1 MKSGASESSYFYL
14 SQHYTIPE
22 DVEVSH
28 LPEELKKSNK
38 PYKILWGQHAY
49 DQPIF
54 ANFKHEDVT
63 HIVSPSYWA
72 KEQLIKFH
80 NVPKN
85 KITVIPTGVSDS
97 FTFSK
102 NKSKTFIHTSI
113 PYKGLEL
120 LPAIIRR
127 IHKKHPD
134 AKFKIF
140 SSMSLYGPSNDPY
153 IELYEELKTLPNVEY
168 SQAVDQE
175 ELIQHYQDA
184 AFFIHPNI
192 WEETFCVSMAEA
204 MKCGAYPII
213 TNIGAL
219 QEVAGENFAS
229 VVPIDGNRTSK
240 GYEVTEKFLNTFAEV
255 CCTALDYF
263 EGDRSYYNQISKSL
277 SNHISQKCDWK
288 KVAKQW
294 EKLIKTVCS
303 SKIFFRENTIDKS
316 IYDEVYIQNVYEI
329 ENLNE
334 DDVVIDIGSHCG
346 YFSKLCLDKGS
357 KNVIAFEADENNYQC
372 YLKNLSQCE
381 GWKCS
386 NLAVWKETSD
396 ETSFYTYPHSEN
408 TGLNSFYKNPYMNS
422 YEEKKVKTISL
433 DDILS
438 SYDKIKLLKIDA
450 EGSEYD
456 ILMNSKS
463 IEKIETIVGEYHND
477 MTDKTLDN
485 LKSYLTTKNFIIYK
499 IVRYNETSGLFFAR
513 HNSTMNGEIMTTE
526 NTSLSYQPISAQQ
539 AVMDEDYLQKAFAN
553 VLKWEES
560 DKELAQ
566 GRTNFQLEKFALLD
580 THTLPA
586 AFENTLKS
594 RRQMAEGYMY
604 KLIEMKEKVREFE
617 YKWKD
622 QDRTQPIF
630 WEESGPGG
638 GSKKLCWFDLDELSL
653 THYLKS
659 CELEIRDRLH
669 QMEHLDKILAKLVE
683 QNGGQPVTRQQ
694 FLDNDALYWER
705 RFADQ
710 AMDEM
715 VAAQTGISIGNLHS
729 MRRASAPAIVDK
741 RNELPEG
748 YLPLNKLLESPQGK
762 MEFLNDLQR
771 KVLTGIQEVT
781 GENLGMITGSPTEQ
795 KKLEGN

>member
-1 MKSGASESSYFYL
+1 MKSGASESSYHYL
-14 SQHYTIPE
+14 SQYYQFPE

-28 LPEELKKSNK
+28 LPEELKKSSK
-38 PYKILWGQHAY
+38 PYKVLWAHHAY
-49 DQPIF
+49 DQPAF
-54 ANFKHEDVT
+54 VNFNHEEVT
-63 HIVSPSYWA
+63 HIVTPSHWA

-85 KITVIPTGVSDS
+85 KITVISNGVNCI
-97 FTFSK
+97 FTYSE
-102 NKSKTFIHTSI
+102 NKTKTFIHTSI

-127 IHKKHPD
+127 IHTVHPD

-153 IELYEELKTLPNVEY
+153 IELYEDLKTIPNVEY
-168 SQAVDQE
+168 SAAVDQE

-192 WEETFCVSMAEA
+192 WEETFCVSMTEA
-204 MKCGAYPII
+204 MKSGCYPII

-219 QEVAGENFAS
+219 QEVAGDNFAS
-229 VVPIDGNRTSK
+229 VVPIEGTRTPK
-240 GYEVTEKFLNTFAEV
+240 GYKVTENFINTFAEV

-263 EGDRSYYNQISKSL
+263 ERDRTYYNQISKSL
-277 SNHISQKCDWK
+277 SNHISQKCDWQ

-294 EKLIKTVCS
+294 QKLI
-303 SKIFFRENTIDKS
+303 
-316 IYDEVYIQNVYEI
+316 
-329 ENLNE
+329 
-334 DDVVIDIGSHCG
+334 
-346 YFSKLCLDKGS
+346 
-357 KNVIAFEADENNYQC
+357 
-372 YLKNLSQCE
+372 
-381 GWKCS
+381 
-386 NLAVWKETSD
+386 
-396 ETSFYTYPHSEN
+396 
-408 TGLNSFYKNPYMNS
+408 
-422 YEEKKVKTISL
+422 
-433 DDILS
+433 
-438 SYDKIKLLKIDA
+438 DKIT
-450 EGSEYD
+450 G
-456 ILMNSKS
+456 
-463 IEKIETIVGEYHND
+463 
-477 MTDKTLDN
+477 KT
-485 LKSYLTTKNFIIYK
+485 
-499 IVRYNETSGLFFAR
+499 
-513 HNSTMNGEIMTTE
+513 MTTE
-526 NTSLSYQPISAQQ
+526 LPQEETQLALPLVNAEQ
-539 AVMDEDYLQKAFAN
+539 AVNDDEYLRKAFEN
-553 VLKWEES
+553 VLRWEES

-586 AFENTLKS
+586 SFESTLKS

-622 QDRTQPIF
+622 KDRTQPIM
-630 WEESGPGG
+630 WEQSGPGG
-638 GSKKLCWFDLDELSL
+638 GGKKLCWFDLDELQL

-659 CELEIRDRLH
+659 CELEIRDRLY
-669 QMEHLDKILAKLVE
+669 QMQHLDKILDKLVE
-683 QNGGQPVTRQQ
+683 QNGGKPVTRQQ

-748 YLPLNKLLESPQGK
+748 YMPLNKLLESPQGK

-781 GENLGMITGSPTEQ
+781 GENLGMITGSTEEQ
-795 KKLEGN
+795 RKLAGE

>member
-1 MKSGASESSYFYL
+1 MKSGASESSYHYL

-28 LPEELKKSNK
+28 LPEVLRKSNK

-49 DQPIF
+49 DQPVF
-54 ANFKHEDVT
+54 ANFKHEEVT
-63 HIVSPSYWA
+63 HIISPSHWA
-72 KEQLIKFH
+72 KEQLIKYH

-85 KITVIPTGVSDS
+85 KITVISTGVSDT
-97 FTFSK
+97 FTFSG

-127 IHKKHPD
+127 IHTRHPD

-153 IELYEELKTLPNVEY
+153 IELYEDLKTIPNVEY

-175 ELIQHYQDA
+175 ELISHYQDS

-219 QEVAGENFAS
+219 SEVAGENFAS
-229 VVPIDGNRTSK
+229 VVPIEGNRTSK
-240 GYEVTEKFLNTFAEV
+240 GYEVTENFLNTFAEV

-263 EGDRSYYNQISKSL
+263 EGDKTYYNQISKSL

-288 KVAKQW
+288 KVAQQW
-294 EKLIKTVCS
+294 KKLITKITTEKT
-303 SKIFFRENTIDKS
+303 
-316 IYDEVYIQNVYEI
+316 
-329 ENLNE
+329 
-334 DDVVIDIGSHCG
+334 
-346 YFSKLCLDKGS
+346 
-357 KNVIAFEADENNYQC
+357 
-372 YLKNLSQCE
+372 
-381 GWKCS
+381 
-386 NLAVWKETSD
+386 
-396 ETSFYTYPHSEN
+396 
-408 TGLNSFYKNPYMNS
+408 
-422 YEEKKVKTISL
+422 
-433 DDILS
+433 
-438 SYDKIKLLKIDA
+438 
-450 EGSEYD
+450 
-456 ILMNSKS
+456 
-463 IEKIETIVGEYHND
+463 
-477 MTDKTLDN
+477 
-485 LKSYLTTKNFIIYK
+485 
-499 IVRYNETSGLFFAR
+499 
-513 HNSTMNGEIMTTE
+513 MTTE
-526 NTSLSYQPISAQQ
+526 NTALTYQPISAQQ
-539 AVMDEDYLQKAFAN
+539 AVTDDDYLLKAFDN
-553 VLKWEES
+553 VLKWEDS

-566 GRTNFQLEKFALLD
+566 GRTNFQLEKFALLE
-580 THTLPA
+580 THTLPV
-586 AFENTLKS
+586 AFENTLKA

-622 QDRTQPIF
+622 QDRSQPIF

-638 GSKKLCWFDLDELSL
+638 GSKKLCWFDLDEISL

-683 QNGGQPVTRQQ
+683 QNGGKPVNREQ
-694 FLDNDALYWER
+694 FLEGDALYWER

-729 MRRASAPAIVDK
+729 MRRASAPSIVDK

-748 YLPLNKLLESPQGK
+748 YLPLNKLIESPQGK

-781 GENLGMITGSPTEQ
+781 GENLGMITGNTEEQ
-795 KKLEGN
+795 KKLEGNQ

>member
-1 MKSGASESSYFYL
+1 MKSGASESSYHYL
-14 SQHYTIPE
+14 SQHYVIPE

-28 LPEELKKSNK
+28 LLEVLKKSNK
-38 PYKILWGQHAY
+38 RYKILWGQHAY
-49 DQPIF
+49 DQPVF
-54 ANFKHEDVT
+54 VNFNHEDVT
-63 HIVSPSYWA
+63 HIVSPSHWA
-72 KEQLIKFH
+72 KEQLIKYH

-97 FTFSK
+97 FTFSG
-102 NKSKTFIHTSI
+102 NKTKTFIHTSI

-120 LPAIIRR
+120 LPSIIRR
-127 IHKKHPD
+127 IHIKHPD

-168 SQAVDQE
+168 SAAVDQE
-175 ELIQHYQDA
+175 ELVKHYQES

-192 WEETFCVSMAEA
+192 WEETFCVSMTEA

-219 QEVAGENFAS
+219 EEVAGENFAS

-240 GYEVTEKFLNTFAEV
+240 GYEVTENFLNTFAEV

-263 EGDRSYYNQISKSL
+263 EVDRTYYNQISKSL
-277 SNHISQKCDWK
+277 SNHISQKCNWK

-294 EKLIKTVCS
+294 EKLINTVCS
-303 SKIFFRENTIDKS
+303 PNVFFRDNSVDKS
-316 IYDEVYIQNVYEI
+316 I
-329 ENLNE
+329 
-334 DDVVIDIGSHCG
+334 
-346 YFSKLCLDKGS
+346 
-357 KNVIAFEADENNYQC
+357 
-372 YLKNLSQCE
+372 
-381 GWKCS
+381 
-386 NLAVWKETSD
+386 
-396 ETSFYTYPHSEN
+396 
-408 TGLNSFYKNPYMNS
+408 
-422 YEEKKVKTISL
+422 SL
-433 DDILS
+433 DGILS
-438 SYDKIKLLKIDA
+438 SHNKIKLLKIDA

-456 ILMNSKS
+456 ILMNSKE
-463 IEKIETIVGEYHND
+463 IEKIESIVGEYHND
-477 MTDKTLDN
+477 MINKTMGD
-485 LKSYLTTKNFIIYK
+485 LKTYLTNKNFIIYK
-499 IVRYNETSGLFFAR
+499 TVKFNQTSGLFFAKLK
-513 HNSTMNGEIMTTE
+513 SKMNGETMTTE
-526 NTSLSYQPISAQQ
+526 NTALTYQPISAQQ
-539 AVMDEDYLQKAFAN
+539 AVMDDDYLHKAFQN
-553 VLKWEES
+553 VMKWEES

-566 GRTNFQLEKFALLD
+566 GRTNFQLEKFSLLE
-580 THTLPA
+580 THTLPV
-586 AFENTLKS
+586 AFENTLKA

-622 QDRTQPIF
+622 QDRSQPIF

-638 GSKKLCWFDLDELSL
+638 VSKKLCWFDLDELTL

-669 QMEHLDKILAKLVE
+669 QMEHFDKILAKLVE

-715 VAAQTGISIGNLHS
+715 IAAQTGISIGNLHS

-748 YLPLNKLLESPQGK
+748 YLPLNKMLESPQGK
-762 MEFLNDLQR
+762 MEFLSDLQR

-781 GENLGMITGSPTEQ
+781 GENLGMITGNPEEQ

>member
-1 MKSGASESSYFYL
+1 MKSGATESSFYYL
-14 SQHYTIPE
+14 SQHYEFPE

-28 LPEELKKSNK
+28 LPEELKKSSK
-38 PYKILWGQHAY
+38 PYKVLWAHHAY
-49 DQPIF
+49 DQPAF
-54 ANFKHEDVT
+54 VNFNHEEVT
-63 HIVSPSYWA
+63 HIVTPSHWA

-80 NVPKN
+80 KVPKN
-85 KITVIPTGVSDS
+85 KITVISNGVSDI
-97 FTFSK
+97 FTYSE
-102 NKSKTFIHTSI
+102 NKTKTFIHTSI

-127 IHKKHPD
+127 IHTRHPD

-175 ELIQHYQDA
+175 ELVKHYQDA

-192 WEETFCVSMAEA
+192 WEETFCVAMTEA
-204 MKCGAYPII
+204 MKSGCYPII

-229 VVPIDGNRTSK
+229 VVPIEGNRTPK
-240 GYEVTEKFLNTFAEV
+240 GYEVTENFLNTFAEI

-263 EGDRSYYNQISKSL
+263 DRDRTYYNQISKSL

-288 KVAKQW
+288 KVAQQW
-294 EKLIKTVCS
+294 KKLITQITS
-303 SKIFFRENTIDKS
+303 GEPMTNENT
-316 IYDEVYIQNVYEI
+316 
-329 ENLNE
+329 
-334 DDVVIDIGSHCG
+334 
-346 YFSKLCLDKGS
+346 
-357 KNVIAFEADENNYQC
+357 A
-372 YLKNLSQCE
+372 
-381 GWKCS
+381 
-386 NLAVWKETSD
+386 
-396 ETSFYTYPHSEN
+396 
-408 TGLNSFYKNPYMNS
+408 
-422 YEEKKVKTISL
+422 
-433 DDILS
+433 
-438 SYDKIKLLKIDA
+438 
-450 EGSEYD
+450 
-456 ILMNSKS
+456 
-463 IEKIETIVGEYHND
+463 
-477 MTDKTLDN
+477 
-485 LKSYLTTKNFIIYK
+485 
-499 IVRYNETSGLFFAR
+499 
-513 HNSTMNGEIMTTE
+513 
-526 NTSLSYQPISAQQ
+526 LSYTPVTSEQ
-539 AVMDEDYLQKAFAN
+539 AVMDEEYLHKAFEN

-580 THTLPA
+580 THTLPV

-622 QDRTQPIF
+622 QDRSQPIF

-638 GSKKLCWFDLDELSL
+638 GSKKLCWFDLDELAL

-683 QNGGQPVTRQQ
+683 ENGGKPVSREQ
-694 FLDNDALYWER
+694 FLEGDALYWER

-748 YLPLNKLLESPQGK
+748 YLPLNRMLESPQSK
-762 MEFLNDLQR
+762 MEFLNDLQK

-781 GENLGMITGSPTEQ
+781 GENLGMITGSTEEQ

>member
-49 DQPIF
+49 DQPVF
-54 ANFKHEDVT
+54 VNFKHEDVT
-63 HIVSPSYWA
+63 HIVSPSHWA

-97 FTFSK
+97 FTFSE
-102 NKSKTFIHTSI
+102 NKTKTFIHTSI

-127 IHKKHPD
+127 IHTRHPD

-153 IELYEELKTLPNVEY
+153 IELYEDLKTLPNVEY
-168 SQAVDQE
+168 SAAVDQE
-175 ELIQHYQDA
+175 ELIAHYQDA

-192 WEETFCVSMAEA
+192 WEETFCVAMAEA
-204 MKCGAYPII
+204 MKSGCYPII

-229 VVPIDGNRTSK
+229 VVPIDGIRTPK

-294 EKLIKTVCS
+294 KKLITQ
-303 SKIFFRENTIDKS
+303 I
-316 IYDEVYIQNVYEI
+316 
-329 ENLNE
+329 
-334 DDVVIDIGSHCG
+334 
-346 YFSKLCLDKGS
+346 
-357 KNVIAFEADENNYQC
+357 
-372 YLKNLSQCE
+372 
-381 GWKCS
+381 
-386 NLAVWKETSD
+386 
-396 ETSFYTYPHSEN
+396 
-408 TGLNSFYKNPYMNS
+408 
-422 YEEKKVKTISL
+422 
-433 DDILS
+433 
-438 SYDKIKLLKIDA
+438 
-450 EGSEYD
+450 
-456 ILMNSKS
+456 
-463 IEKIETIVGEYHND
+463 
-477 MTDKTLDN
+477 
-485 LKSYLTTKNFIIYK
+485 
-499 IVRYNETSGLFFAR
+499 TSGE
-513 HNSTMNGEIMTTE
+513 TMTTE
-526 NTSLSYQPISAQQ
+526 NTALSYQPISAQQ
-539 AVMDEDYLQKAFAN
+539 AVMDDDYLHKAFEN

-566 GRTNFQLEKFALLD
+566 GRTNFQLEKFALLE
-580 THTLPA
+580 THTLPV
-586 AFENTLKS
+586 AFENTLKA

-630 WEESGPGG
+630 WEQSGPGG

-683 QNGGQPVTRQQ
+683 QNGGKPVSREQ
-694 FLDNDALYWER
+694 FLEGDALYWER

-729 MRRASAPAIVDK
+729 MRRASAPSIVDK
-741 RNELPEG
+741 RNDLPEG
-748 YLPLNKLLESPQGK
+748 YLPLNKMLESPQGK

-781 GENLGMITGSPTEQ
+781 GENLGMITGSTEEQ

>member
-14 SQHYTIPE
+14 SQYYSIPE

-49 DQPIF
+49 DQPVF
-54 ANFKHEDVT
+54 ANFHHEDVT
-63 HIVSPSYWA
+63 HIVSPSHWA

-97 FTFSK
+97 FTFGE
-102 NKSKTFIHTSI
+102 NKTKTFIHTSI

-120 LPAIIRR
+120 LPHIIRL
-127 IHKKHPD
+127 IHTRHPD

-168 SQAVDQE
+168 SAAVDQE
-175 ELIQHYQDA
+175 ELVAHYQDS

-213 TNIGAL
+213 TDIGAL
-219 QEVAGENFAS
+219 QEVAGENFSS
-229 VVPIDGNRTSK
+229 VVPIDGIRTSK
-240 GYEVTEKFLNTFAEV
+240 GYQVTKRFINTFVEV

-263 EGDRSYYNQISKSL
+263 EGDRTYYNQISKSL
-277 SNHISQKCDWK
+277 SNHISQKCDWG
-288 KVAKQW
+288 KVSKQW
-294 EKLIKTVCS
+294 
-303 SKIFFRENTIDKS
+303 
-316 IYDEVYIQNVYEI
+316 Q
-329 ENLNE
+329 
-334 DDVVIDIGSHCG
+334 
-346 YFSKLCLDKGS
+346 
-357 KNVIAFEADENNYQC
+357 
-372 YLKNLSQCE
+372 
-381 GWKCS
+381 
-386 NLAVWKETSD
+386 
-396 ETSFYTYPHSEN
+396 
-408 TGLNSFYKNPYMNS
+408 
-422 YEEKKVKTISL
+422 
-433 DDILS
+433 
-438 SYDKIKLLKIDA
+438 KLLTQI
-450 EGSEYD
+450 
-456 ILMNSKS
+456 
-463 IEKIETIVGEYHND
+463 
-477 MTDKTLDN
+477 
-485 LKSYLTTKNFIIYK
+485 
-499 IVRYNETSGLFFAR
+499 TSG
-513 HNSTMNGEIMTTE
+513 EPMTTE
-526 NTSLSYQPISAQQ
+526 NTALSYQPISAEQ
-539 AVMDEDYLQKAFAN
+539 AVTDDDYLHRAFEN

-580 THTLPA
+580 THTLSA

-622 QDRTQPIF
+622 QDRSQPIF

-669 QMEHLDKILAKLVE
+669 QMQHLDKILDKLVE
-683 QNGGQPVTRQQ
+683 ENGGKPVTREQ
-694 FLDNDALYWER
+694 FLENDALYWER

-715 VAAQTGISIGNLHS
+715 ISAQTGISIGNLHS

-748 YLPLNKLLESPQGK
+748 YLPLNKMLENPQGK
-762 MEFLNDLQR
+762 MEFLNDLQK

-781 GENLGMITGSPTEQ
+781 GENLGMIAGSTEEQ

>member
-1 MKSGASESSYFYL
+1 MKSGASESSYHYL
-14 SQHYTIPE
+14 SQYYQLPE

-49 DQPIF
+49 DQPVF
-54 ANFKHEDVT
+54 ANFRHEDVT
-63 HIVSPSYWA
+63 HIVSPSHWA
-72 KEQLIKFH
+72 KEQLIQFL
-80 NVPKN
+80 NVPKD

-97 FTFSK
+97 FTFGE
-102 NKSKTFIHTSI
+102 NKTKTFIHTSI

-120 LPAIIRR
+120 MPAIIRG
-127 IHKKHPD
+127 IHSRHPD

-175 ELIQHYQDA
+175 ELVSHYQDS

-192 WEETFCVSMAEA
+192 WEETFCVSMTEA
-204 MKCGAYPII
+204 MKCGCYPII

-229 VVPIDGNRTSK
+229 VVPIDGIRTSQ
-240 GYEVTEKFLNTFAEV
+240 GYQVTEKFLNTFVEV

-263 EGDRSYYNQISKSL
+263 DGDRTYYNQISKSL

-294 EKLIKTVCS
+294 KKLITQ
-303 SKIFFRENTIDKS
+303 I
-316 IYDEVYIQNVYEI
+316 
-329 ENLNE
+329 
-334 DDVVIDIGSHCG
+334 
-346 YFSKLCLDKGS
+346 
-357 KNVIAFEADENNYQC
+357 
-372 YLKNLSQCE
+372 
-381 GWKCS
+381 
-386 NLAVWKETSD
+386 
-396 ETSFYTYPHSEN
+396 
-408 TGLNSFYKNPYMNS
+408 
-422 YEEKKVKTISL
+422 
-433 DDILS
+433 
-438 SYDKIKLLKIDA
+438 
-450 EGSEYD
+450 
-456 ILMNSKS
+456 
-463 IEKIETIVGEYHND
+463 
-477 MTDKTLDN
+477 
-485 LKSYLTTKNFIIYK
+485 
-499 IVRYNETSGLFFAR
+499 TSG
-513 HNSTMNGEIMTTE
+513 EPMTTE
-526 NTSLSYQPISAQQ
+526 NTALSYQPITAERAVTDDNYLHQ
-539 AVMDEDYLQKAFAN
+539 AFEN

-560 DKELAQ
+560 DKQMAQ

-586 AFENTLKS
+586 AFENTLKA

-669 QMEHLDKILAKLVE
+669 QMEHLDKMLDKLVE
-683 QNGGQPVTRQQ
+683 QNGGKPVDREQ

-748 YLPLNKLLESPQGK
+748 YLPLNKMLETPQGK
-762 MEFLNDLQR
+762 MEFLSDLQR

-781 GENLGMITGSPTEQ
+781 GENLGMITGSPEDQ

>member
-1 MKSGASESSYFYL
+1 MKSGATESSFYYL
-14 SQHYTIPE
+14 SQHYEFPE

-28 LPEELKKSNK
+28 LPEELKKSSK
-38 PYKILWGQHAY
+38 PYKVLWAHHAY
-49 DQPIF
+49 DQPAF
-54 ANFKHEDVT
+54 VNFNHEEVT
-63 HIVSPSYWA
+63 HIVTPSHWA

-80 NVPKN
+80 KVPKN
-85 KITVIPTGVSDS
+85 KITVISNGVSDI
-97 FTFSK
+97 FTYSE
-102 NKSKTFIHTSI
+102 NKTKTFIHTSI

-120 LPAIIRR
+120 MPVIIKR
-127 IHKKHPD
+127 IQQKHPD

-140 SSMSLYGPSNDPY
+140 SSMSLYGPLNDPY
-153 IELYEELKTLPNVEY
+153 LELYEDLKKLPNVEY

-175 ELIQHYQDA
+175 ELVAHYQDA

-204 MKCGAYPII
+204 MKSGCYPII

-219 QEVAGENFAS
+219 SEVAGENFAS
-229 VVPIDGNRTSK
+229 VVPLDGTRTLK

-263 EGDRSYYNQISKSL
+263 EGDRTYYNQISKSL

-288 KVAKQW
+288 KIAQQW
-294 EKLIKTVCS
+294 KKLITRITS
-303 SKIFFRENTIDKS
+303 GEPMTNENT
-316 IYDEVYIQNVYEI
+316 
-329 ENLNE
+329 
-334 DDVVIDIGSHCG
+334 
-346 YFSKLCLDKGS
+346 
-357 KNVIAFEADENNYQC
+357 A
-372 YLKNLSQCE
+372 
-381 GWKCS
+381 
-386 NLAVWKETSD
+386 
-396 ETSFYTYPHSEN
+396 
-408 TGLNSFYKNPYMNS
+408 
-422 YEEKKVKTISL
+422 
-433 DDILS
+433 
-438 SYDKIKLLKIDA
+438 
-450 EGSEYD
+450 
-456 ILMNSKS
+456 
-463 IEKIETIVGEYHND
+463 
-477 MTDKTLDN
+477 
-485 LKSYLTTKNFIIYK
+485 
-499 IVRYNETSGLFFAR
+499 
-513 HNSTMNGEIMTTE
+513 
-526 NTSLSYQPISAQQ
+526 LSYTPVTSEQ
-539 AVMDEDYLQKAFAN
+539 AVMDDNYLQQAFAN

-566 GRTNFQLEKFALLD
+566 GRTNFQLEKFALLE
-580 THTLPA
+580 THTLPV

-622 QDRTQPIF
+622 QDRSQPIF

-638 GSKKLCWFDLDELSL
+638 GSKKLCWFDLDELAL

-669 QMEHLDKILAKLVE
+669 QMEHLDKILDKLME
-683 QNGGQPVTRQQ
+683 QNGGKPVTREQ
-694 FLDNDALYWER
+694 FLEGDALYWER

-715 VAAQTGISIGNLHS
+715 IASQTGISIGNLHS
-729 MRRASAPAIVDK
+729 MRRASAPSIVDK

-748 YLPLNKLLESPQGK
+748 YLPLNRMLESPQGK
-762 MEFLNDLQR
+762 MEFLNDLQK

-781 GENLGMITGSPTEQ
+781 GENLGMITGSTEEQ